1 MSRHS
6 EIDKLLA
13 AFVLAELDEG
23 QTRLVEAHLAECET
37 CRDEA
42 ERLEALLVQAGR
54 SSELSVDETMCQSAS
69 RSVLLAAKNEQTLTS
84 RPGHEP
90 RVVDFWRIIMRNGIT
105 KLAVAAAIILAVA
118 LGLSLFMKSGGNAAY
133 AQVVNRLKKA
143 ETMTFSIITQ
153 TGLETVQTVRT
164 DVAIKEPGHMRLSTP
179 DGYICVA
186 DTTGDRIEGI
196 VLVPITRMYM
206 TMDIDNLPNNPD
218 TGAFASV
225 EKLRT
230 LPTEADEFLGA
241 AQIDGHTLE
250 GFRVHDGDTTATV
263 WVHPAT
269 GELARA
275 EVEFANAPGM
285 NTIMTDFQFDIPLD
299 DALFSLE
306 PPAGYEQMAIQADAS
321 QITEDDFI
329 AYLRLWSRWTVDGT
343 FPPIIQGT
351 EIAKITMQMAQEGK
365 FVGPVA
371 PGYEGDQQQQIMFNG
386 MLFASTLPA
395 GSFRYAGQNVPYG
408 DPDTPIFWHQP
419 KGSATY
425 RVIYADLHVTDVA
438 PENLPK

>member
-13 AFVLAELDEG
+13 AFVLAELDEE
-23 QTRLVEAHLAECET
+23 QMRQVEAHLAECEL

-42 ERLEALLVQAGR
+42 ERLGTLLAETGR
-54 SSELSVDETMCQSAS
+54 ASELSVDETMCQAAG
-69 RSVLLAAKNEQTLTS
+69 RNVLLAARNEQPLAS

-90 RVVDFWRIIMRNGIT
+90 RVVDFWRIIMKNGIT
-105 KLAVAAAIILAVA
+105 KLAVAAAVILAVV
-118 LGLSLFMKSGGNAAY
+118 LGLSLFTNSGGNAAY
-133 AQVVNRLKKA
+133 AQVVSRLQKA
-143 ETMTFSIITQ
+143 QTMTFSIITR
-153 TGLETVQTVRT
+153 TGLQTVETVRT
-164 DVAIKEPGHMRLSTP
+164 DIAIKEPGHMRLSTP

-186 DTTGDRIEGI
+186 DTAGDRMDGI
-196 VLVPITRMYM
+196 VLIPTTRMYM
-206 TMDIDNLPNNPD
+206 NLDIDNLPLDKDNS
-218 TGAFASV
+218 AFTSV
-225 EKLRT
+225 EKLRS
-230 LPTEADEFLGA
+230 LPAEADEFLGTA
-241 AQIDGHTLE
+241 KIDGQTLE

-263 WVHPAT
+263 WVHAVT

-285 NTIMTDFQFDIPLD
+285 NTIMTDFRFDIPLD

-306 PPAGYEQMAIQADAS
+306 PPAGYKQMTIQADAS
-321 QITEDDFI
+321 QLTEDDFI

-343 FPPIIQGT
+343 FPPIVQGT
-351 EIAKITMQMAQEGK
+351 EIAKITVQMAQEGK

-386 MLFASTLPA
+386 MLFASALPA

-408 DPDTPIFWHQP
+408 NPATPIFWYRP
-419 KGSATY
+419 EGSATY
-425 RVIYADLHVTDVA
+425 RVIYADLHVANVA